1 MCPNGLLRSMAR
13 LARVTVIEVR
23 ESGNTWLMNAVTER
37 SVVSCVL
44 ITTQFQAAMVCC
56 ALFAAFSIVVLLYQS
71 EMVMSTYLPL
81 TVTETTNYTVVNVTG
96 NSSVSIV
103 TSEDVERTLREKDA
117 VIIDV
122 RTFKE
127 AAELGQIPSAH
138 VLPGYT
144 ATLGCYVR
152 YLSNKR

>member
-1 MCPNGLLRSMAR
+1 MHS
-13 LARVTVIEVR
+13 
-23 ESGNTWLMNAVTER
+23 NAPVD
-37 SVVSCVL
+37 
-44 ITTQFQAAMVCC
+44 CC
-56 ALFAAFSIVVLLYQS
+56 ALFTALVSVMLLLHQTAVL
-71 EMVMSTYLPL
+71 MSTYLPL

-96 NSSVSIV
+96 NSTVAII

-144 ATLGCYVR
+144 ATLSCCCYC
-152 YLSNKR
+152 